1 MPPIVGRQDTPYTVV
16 ALNPDGQPER
26 VLILFSSPEQA
37 EQHAQFHQ
45 LDSYRVVPA
54 QLSLGDPRAKKT

>member
-1 MPPIVGRQDTPYTVV
+1 MTASPDTLPPRRLPSIR
-16 ALNPDGQPER
+16 
-26 VLILFSSPEQA
+26 
-37 EQHAQFHQ
+37 HARFHQ